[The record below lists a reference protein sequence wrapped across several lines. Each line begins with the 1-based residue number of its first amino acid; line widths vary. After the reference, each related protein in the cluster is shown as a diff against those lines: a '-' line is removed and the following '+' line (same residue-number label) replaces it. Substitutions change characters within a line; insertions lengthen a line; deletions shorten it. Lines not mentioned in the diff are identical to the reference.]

1 MRVLLV
7 HGLGRTPLS
16 MLWLAHR
23 LRRAGHAPETFGY
36 AAWAESYRAIRER
49 LITRIERADAGAAP
63 WVAIGH
69 SLGGL
74 LLRDA
79 IATTEPAPPDHLAHL
94 IMLATPNQPP
104 RLAPRAARVPPFR
117 WFTGECGR
125 RLASP
130 EYFRT
135 LPAPSVPCTVL
146 AGTHGFSGRWSP
158 FGEEP
163 NDGIVAVSETVV
175 STAAP
180 PRTFPVAH
188 TFIMNDT
195 AVQAAI
201 IDILAG
207 CAPAGGE

>member
-1 MRVLLV
+1 MRVLLA

-36 AAWAESYRAIRER
+36 AAWAESYRTIRER
-49 LITRIERADAGAAP
+49 LITRIERADAGATP

-79 IATTEPAPPDHLAHL
+79 IAATEPAPPNHLAHL

-104 RLAPRAARVPPFR
+104 RLAPQAARVPPFR

-130 EYFRT
+130 DYFRS
-135 LPAPSVPCTVL
+135 LPQPAVPCTVI
-146 AGTHGFSGRWSP
+146 AGTRGPTGKWSP
-158 FGEEP
+158 FGSEP
-163 NDGIVAVSETVV
+163 NDGVVAVSETVL
-175 STAAP
+175 SPSAAP
-180 PRTFPVAH
+180 QTVRAAH
-188 TFIMNDT
+188 TFIMNNSL
-195 AVQAAI
+195 VQAAVLE
-201 IDILAG
+201 ILAG
-207 CAPAGGE
+207 CDQHRE